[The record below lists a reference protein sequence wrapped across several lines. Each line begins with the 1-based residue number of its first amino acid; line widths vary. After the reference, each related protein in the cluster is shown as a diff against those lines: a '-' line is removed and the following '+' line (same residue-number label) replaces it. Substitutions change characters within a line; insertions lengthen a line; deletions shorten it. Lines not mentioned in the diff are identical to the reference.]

1 MQTVMPDLMRTSL
14 ETFVLEMTQS
24 LDPLDALKI
33 TNTTMMLM
41 QTVYV
46 MGLQDGEN
54 KVTVRPLSQ
63 LAS

>member
-1 MQTVMPDLMRTSL
+1 MPDLMRNSL
-14 ETFVLEMTQS
+14 ETFVLEMTQA
-24 LDPLDALKI
+24 LDPLEALKI

-54 KVTVRPLSQ
+54 QIKIQGR
-63 LAS
+63 

>member
-1 MQTVMPDLMRTSL
+1 MKTTMPDLMRNSL
-14 ETFVLEMTQS
+14 ETFVLEMTQA
-24 LDPLDALKI
+24 LDPLEALKI

-54 KVTVRPLSQ
+54 QIKIQGR
-63 LAS
+63 